1 VLKRR
6 SFVRGLIGLGVGVV
20 LTRPAVFLDETRPR
34 RRWVRPRLVVGG
46 GDVRAAFDISDDGS
60 TWRHASDEPGGAPVR
75 WRADYWDGG
84 SAQTRAVS
92 ARLRLCGELL
102 LVNAP
107 HVVMRSWPVE
117 AWLSAVRLHQ
127 G

>member
-1 VLKRR
+1 VQRR
-6 SFVRGLIGLGVGVV
+6 SLLHRLIGLGVGMM
-20 LTRPAVFLDETRPR
+20 LPRPAVFPDETRPR

-46 GDVRAAFDISDDGS
+46 EDVRAAFDISDDGRS
-60 TWRHASDEPGGAPVR
+60 WRHASDEPDGAPVR
-75 WRADYWDGG
+75 FRADYWDGG

-92 ARLRLCGELL
+92 ARVRLCGELL

-117 AWLSAVRLHQ
+117 AWLSAAQLRR